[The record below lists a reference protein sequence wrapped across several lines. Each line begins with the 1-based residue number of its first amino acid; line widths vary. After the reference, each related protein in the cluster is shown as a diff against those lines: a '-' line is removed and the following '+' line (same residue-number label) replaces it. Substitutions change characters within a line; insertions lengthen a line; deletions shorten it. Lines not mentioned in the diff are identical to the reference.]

1 MKLASCPVCG
11 QLYIKGVIEM
21 CPKCLAQEEENE
33 RIVAEYVDDH
43 SRCTVEEVHK
53 VTGIKESV
61 IYRMI
66 ESGRLQECENLQYPC
81 QQCGTIINKG
91 RLCRTCMES
100 FLDQVKEMKAKEEKV
115 ENRKNGYQSAGMY
128 TKKYDNY

>member
-1 MKLASCPVCG
+1 MELASCPVCG
-11 QLYIKGVIEM
+11 QLYMKGVIQM

-66 ESGRLQECENLQYPC
+66 ENGRLQECENLQYPC
-81 QQCGTIINKG
+81 QQCGKIINKG
-91 RLCRTCMES
+91 RLCKTCMES

-115 ENRKNGYQSAGMY
+115 ARGKKQKQSGGMY
-128 TKKYDNY
+128 TKDM

>member
-1 MKLASCPVCG
+1 MELASCPVCG
-11 QLYIKGVIEM
+11 QLYMKGVIQM

-66 ESGRLQECENLQYPC
+66 ENGRLQECENLQYPC
-81 QQCGTIINKG
+81 QQCGKIINKG
-91 RLCRTCMES
+91 RLCKTCMES

-115 ENRKNGYQSAGMY
+115 ARGKNQKQSGGMY
-128 TKKYDNY
+128 TKDM